1 MNVYFDN
8 FINGSFVNAKLLTWE
23 DEIKTNF
30 HGKEIPLYTNIYA
43 TCVLK
48 IGNIYK
54 QADKYYPQVYIK
66 ECKFT
71 TPDKTQISYLDNIS
85 FDSI

>member
-1 MNVYFDN
+1 M
-8 FINGSFVNAKLLTWE
+8 NAKFLTWE

-30 HGKEIPLYTNIYA
+30 HGANIYA
-43 TCVLK
+43 TCILK

-71 TPDKTQISYLDNIS
+71 TPDKVQISYLDINY